1 MADLAIV
8 ICTYDPIEEIFSR
21 TLRAVQK
28 LTIPAD
34 TIVECVIVDN
44 NNVPQLVSRP
54 YVAEFLASTPW
65 ASVVTEARQ
74 GLAYGR
80 VAGIEATT
88 APIVIFFD
96 DDNEPAADYLCAA
109 RDCVARHPEVYVWG
123 PGKTVVDF
131 ISPVSQAFRK
141 EYSGLFQEREFGQL
155 QYGCVPAKWEAYYPF
170 GTGMVVWREVMQRYA
185 DRLLSGALARPG
197 RSGRKLSSGE
207 DIQIVWEAVKMG
219 KAAGVAPTL
228 RMTHIIS
235 TSRASLQ
242 YIAKLVYGTGS
253 SYLPALV
260 ESFPG
265 ERPHLEAIN
274 ITNYEIV
281 RRLLRIAIRNVLRM
295 RYAQVRVE
303 MARYLGSLV
312 GHIDSTRNNGEKRWV
327 RALAIKL
334 DLE

>member
-34 TIVECVIVDN
+34 TIAECVIVDN
-44 NNVPQLVSRP
+44 NNVPPLVSRP
-54 YVAEFLASTPW
+54 YVAEFLVSTPW
-65 ASVVTEARQ
+65 ARVVTEARQ

-141 EYSGLFQEREFGQL
+141 EYSGLFQEREFGEF

-170 GTGMVVWREVMQRYA
+170 GTGMVVWREVMEQYA
-185 DRLLSGALARPG
+185 ALLLAGSLARSDRVG
-197 RSGRKLSSGE
+197 KKLTSAG
-207 DIQIVWEAVKMG
+207 DTQVVWEAVKMG

-228 RMTHIIS
+228 QMTHIIS
-235 TSRASLQ
+235 GNRASLR
-242 YIAKLVYGTGS
+242 YIARLVYGTGS

-265 ERPHLEAIN
+265 ERSHLELME
-274 ITNYEIV
+274 ITNLQIV
-281 RRLLRIAIRNVLRM
+281 KRLLNIVIRSILRL
-295 RYAQVRVE
+295 RYAQLRLE
-303 MARYLGSLV
+303 MARYLGPLM
-312 GHIDSTRNNGEKRWV
+312 GHIDSTRNNEQKRWV